1 MLPMKDMTFGEIL
14 ESLMKKRK
22 LTIRALAAQLDI
34 SPKTVQEW
42 IGKGG
47 RMPRNP
53 DIIKR
58 LAKSFDISVHYLLF
72 GEEDE
77 IGSLKDIFESSEIHT
92 GLYEITIKKVNKK
105 K

>member
-1 MLPMKDMTFGEIL
+1 MKGLSFGEIL
-14 ESLMKKRK
+14 ERLMKQSKISVR
-22 LTIRALAAQLDI
+22 TLATDLET

-53 DIIKR
+53 DALKKI
-58 LAKSFDISVHYLLF
+58 AKHFDVSIHFLLF

-77 IGSLKDIFESSEIHT
+77 LNTIKDIFESSEIHS

-105 K
+105 KQR